1 MPDSHR
7 SDAVA
12 VGSVSS
18 FGSEILVPL
27 DVGARGER
35 AAELGAD
42 LARAFE
48 SQLALVS
55 VIAAAEELDIR
66 REYLDQVAASLGDR
80 AGVPVR
86 TEVRIW
92 PSVGRS
98 LASRITE
105 ETSVVMATAAT
116 MAPHQ
121 GHIGSIGESTVR
133 ASVRP
138 AVLVGPNAMAS
149 LVGGPTR
156 VVVPVDGS
164 ELSERALGPAVEV
177 ARWLG
182 ASVWVVTVLTPDMEG
197 AAAGMGMDPIS
208 ESGYVRR
215 LAADLGDGVDAEFE
229 VLHRKDISEAV
240 LEFAGADGVCVMS
253 SHGRSGVAR
262 LALGSVTAQV
272 VRHARWPTVVI
283 PPA

>member
-7 SDAVA
+7 SDAVTA
-12 VGSVSS
+12 PSPMS

-42 LARAFE
+42 LARTTDGAL
-48 SQLALVS
+48 SLVS

-66 REYLDQVAASLGDR
+66 RSYLDQVASSLADR
-80 AGVPVR
+80 SGGPIR

-92 PSVGRS
+92 PSIGRS
-98 LASRITE
+98 LASRVTDD
-105 ETSVVMATAAT
+105 TTVVMATAAT

-121 GHIGSIGESTVR
+121 GHIGSIGESIVR
-133 ASVRP
+133 ASHRP
-138 AVLVGPNAMAS
+138 TVLVGPNAMAS
-149 LVGGPTR
+149 LVTGPRR

-164 ELSERALGPAVEV
+164 ELSERALLPAVEV
-177 ARWLG
+177 ARWL
-182 ASVWVVTVLTPDMEG
+182 AAPVWIVTVLTPDMEG
-197 AAAGMGMDPIS
+197 AAAGMGIDPAA
-208 ESGYVRR
+208 ETGYVRR
-215 LAADLGDGVDAEFE
+215 LAAELPEDIDAEFE
-229 VLHRKDISEAV
+229 VLHRRDIAEAI
-240 LEFAGADGVCVMS
+240 LEFAGEDGVCVMS

-272 VRHARWPTVVI
+272 VRHARWPAVVI